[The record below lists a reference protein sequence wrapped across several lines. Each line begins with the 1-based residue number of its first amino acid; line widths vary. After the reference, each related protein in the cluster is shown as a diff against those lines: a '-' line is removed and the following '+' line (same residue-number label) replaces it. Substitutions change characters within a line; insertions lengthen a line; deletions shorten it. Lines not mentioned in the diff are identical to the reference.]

1 MKTLKIAL
9 ILLLSTFI
17 YNTSDAQI
25 LRNSFLMGGSMNFD
39 HNSGSTKRTEGGQPT
54 ITITNPTTTVFGLA
68 PRFGYFVAD
77 NFCIGLNLDFRLNSA
92 TTPNTTTTTRL
103 IAGPFVRYYAPLSDN
118 VYVFGELSF
127 GGGLDNT
134 SEIVGQDTTG
144 GITRPITTNVGVTNI
159 QVGVGP
165 GLNFFINE
173 YIAFEALAKY
183 TYSNATSNFS
193 YTNPQ
198 TNALTAVKSS
208 TVGNNIAVTLGL
220 QIYFRAI
227 TSGIKN

>member
-9 ILLLSTFI
+9 VLLLSTFL
-17 YNTSDAQI
+17 YNNADAQI
-25 LRNSFLMGGSMNFD
+25 LRNSFLIGGSMNFD
-39 HNSGSTKRTEGGQPT
+39 HNSGSTKNT
-54 ITITNPTTTVFGLA
+54 INGTTTSTVSNPTSTVFGIS

-77 NFCIGLNLDFRLNSA
+77 NFCIGLNLDFRLNS
-92 TTPNTTTTTRL
+92 TSDQNTTTTTRL

-118 VYVFGELSF
+118 VYAFGEVSF

-134 SEIVGQDTTG
+134 SVIIGQDTAKNT
-144 GITRPITTNVGVTNI
+144 PVSSNVGVTNL

-165 GLNFFINE
+165 GLNFFIND

-183 TYSNATSNFS
+183 TYSNAAYS
-193 YTNPQ
+193 YTDLNR
-198 TNALTAVKSS
+198 NSIKSTS
-208 TVGNNIAVTLGL
+208 IGNNIAVTLGL

-227 TSGIKN
+227 TSGVKE